1 MSIKPEFEDLIISI
15 FENAPYGIIS
25 FESIRD
31 EKNSIIDFRCLFI
44 NPKAEKIIGIP
55 SSEMIGNTLLNTMPG
70 NKEAGLF
77 DLYVN
82 VVETRESTSLKKY
95 YKGEHFDNWFEI
107 HASALADGFT
117 VSFVDISEHERAIR
131 KAKASEVRYE
141 QLFQESIDA
150 IFITNNE
157 LLFLETND
165 AMLKAFGYEREIMR
179 SLTFKSLF
187 LNEEDFIRFNKEF
200 YKNDRVEE
208 FEAELLLS
216 TGKTGICL
224 INVVELSQTEDGLRL
239 YQGIIKDITRRKL
252 SERELIWAE
261 KLSMTGKIARSIAHE
276 VRNPL
281 TNLSLAL
288 GQLKDEIPPEV
299 EEADLYIDI
308 IERNSKRIGNLITE
322 LLESSKPKSLRLTK
336 TLLNEVVKETLV
348 LVKDR
353 LKLQGMK
360 LEEDYDTSIPLIPLD
375 ADQIKTA
382 LVNLFVN
389 AIEAMRADE
398 GVLSVRTYMEE
409 DTLFLEVADNGV
421 GIPQDNIDSLF
432 EPFFTA
438 KIGGMGLGLTAV
450 QNIIK
455 SHMGQISAS
464 SVVGEGTIFRI
475 SFCVD

>member
-1 MSIKPEFEDLIISI
+1 MSMKPEFEDLIISI

-25 FESIRD
+25 FQSIRD
-31 EKNSIIDFRCLFI
+31 QRDKIIDFECLFI
-44 NPKAEKIIGIP
+44 NPKAEKITGIP
-55 SSEMIGNTLLNTMPG
+55 FSEMVGDTLLNKLPG
-70 NKEAGLF
+70 NMEAGLF
-77 DLYVN
+77 DAYCK
-82 VVETRESTSLKKY
+82 VVETREPVSFKKHY
-95 YKGEHFDNWFEI
+95 AGEHFDNWFEI

-117 VSFVDISEHERAIR
+117 VSFLDISEHERAIR

-157 LLFLETND
+157 LLLLETND
-165 AMLKAFGYEREIMR
+165 AMLKTFGYVRAVMR

-187 LNEEDFIRFNKEF
+187 LNEEDFLRFNKEF

-216 TGKTGICL
+216 NGKTGICL
-224 INVVELSQTEDGLRL
+224 INIVELSQSEEGLRL
-239 YQGIIKDITRRKL
+239 YQGIIKDITRKKM

-288 GQLKDEIPPEV
+288 EQLKDEIPAEV
-299 EEADLYIDI
+299 KEADLYIDI

-322 LLESSKPKSLRLTK
+322 LLESSKPKSLKLTK
-336 TLLNEVVKETLV
+336 SLLNEVVEDTLD

-360 LEEDYDTSIPLIPLD
+360 LEEDYDPSIPLIPLD
-375 ADQIKTA
+375 SDQMKTA

-389 AIEAMRADE
+389 AIEAMKPDK
-398 GVLSVRTYMEE
+398 GVLSIKTYLE
-409 DTLFLEVADNGV
+409 DGTIFLEVADNGI
-421 GIPQDNIDSLF
+421 GISDENIDSLF

-438 KIGGMGLGLTAV
+438 KTGGMGLGLTSV

-455 SHMGQISAS
+455 SHTGQISAS
-464 SVVGEGTIFRI
+464 SVVGEGTVFQI
-475 SFCVD
+475 SFSVD

>member
-25 FESIRD
+25 FQSIRD
-31 EKNSIIDFRCLFI
+31 ERDKIIDFECLFI
-44 NPKAEKIIGIP
+44 NPKAEKITGIP
-55 SSEMIGNTLLNTMPG
+55 SGKMVGNTLLATMPG

-77 DLYVN
+77 DLYAN
-82 VVETRESTSLKKY
+82 VVETRESVSVKRHY
-95 YKGEHFDNWFEI
+95 EGEHFDNWFEI
-107 HASALADGFT
+107 HASALADGVT
-117 VSFVDISEHERAIR
+117 ISFVDISEHERAIR

-157 LLFLETND
+157 LLLLETND
-165 AMLKAFGYEREIMR
+165 AMLKTFGYVRAVMR
-179 SLTFKSLF
+179 SLTFKNFF

-216 TGKTGICL
+216 NGKTGICL
-224 INVVELSQTEDGLRL
+224 INIVELSQTEEGLRL
-239 YQGIIKDITRRKL
+239 YQGIIKDITRKKM

-288 GQLKDEIPPEV
+288 EQLKDEIPAEV

-322 LLESSKPKSLRLTK
+322 LLESSKPKSLKLTK
-336 TLLNEVVKETLV
+336 SILNEVVEDTLD

-360 LEEDYDTSIPLIPLD
+360 LEEDYDPSIPLIPLD
-375 ADQIKTA
+375 SDQMKTA
-382 LVNLFVN
+382 LINLFVN
-389 AIEAMRADE
+389 AIEAMKAGE
-398 GVLSVRTYMEE
+398 GVLSIKTYLEVG
-409 DTLFLEVADNGV
+409 TIFLEVGDNGM
-421 GIPQDNIDSLF
+421 GIPQENIDSLF

-438 KIGGMGLGLTAV
+438 KVGGMGLGLTAV

-455 SHMGQISAS
+455 SHTGQISARS
-464 SVVGEGTIFRI
+464 TVGEGTVFQI
-475 SFCVD
+475 SFSVD

>member
-25 FESIRD
+25 FQSIRD
-31 EKNSIIDFRCLFI
+31 ERDKIIDFECLFI
-44 NPKAEKIIGIP
+44 NPKAEKITGI
-55 SSEMIGNTLLNTMPG
+55 SSGKMVGNTLLATMPG

-77 DLYVN
+77 DLYAN
-82 VVETRESTSLKKY
+82 VVETRESVSVKRHY
-95 YKGEHFDNWFEI
+95 EGEHFDNWFEI
-107 HASALADGFT
+107 HASALADGVT
-117 VSFVDISEHERAIR
+117 ISFVDISEHERAIR

-157 LLFLETND
+157 LLLLETND
-165 AMLKAFGYEREIMR
+165 AMLKTFGYVRAVMR
-179 SLTFKSLF
+179 SLTFKNFF

-216 TGKTGICL
+216 NGKTGICL
-224 INVVELSQTEDGLRL
+224 INIVELSQTEEGLRL
-239 YQGIIKDITRRKL
+239 YQGIIKDITRKKM

-288 GQLKDEIPPEV
+288 EQLKDEIPAEV

-322 LLESSKPKSLRLTK
+322 LLESSKPKSLKLTK
-336 TLLNEVVKETLV
+336 SILNEVVEDTLD

-360 LEEDYDTSIPLIPLD
+360 LEEDYDPSIPLIPLD
-375 ADQIKTA
+375 SDQMKTA
-382 LVNLFVN
+382 LINLFVN
-389 AIEAMRADE
+389 AIEAMKAGE
-398 GVLSVRTYMEE
+398 GVLSIKTYLEVG
-409 DTLFLEVADNGV
+409 TIFLEVGDNGM
-421 GIPQDNIDSLF
+421 GIPQENIDSLF

-438 KIGGMGLGLTAV
+438 KVGGMGLGLTAV

-455 SHMGQISAS
+455 SHTGQISARS
-464 SVVGEGTIFRI
+464 TVGEGTVFQI
-475 SFCVD
+475 SFSVD

>member
-25 FESIRD
+25 FQSIRD
-31 EKNSIIDFRCLFI
+31 ERDKIIDFECLFI
-44 NPKAEKIIGIP
+44 NPKAEKITGIP
-55 SSEMIGNTLLNTMPG
+55 SGKMVGNTLLATMPG

-77 DLYVN
+77 DLYAK
-82 VVETRESTSLKKY
+82 VVETRESISVKRHY
-95 YKGEHFDNWFEI
+95 EGEHFDNWFEI
-107 HASALADGFT
+107 HASALADGVT
-117 VSFVDISEHERAIR
+117 ISFVDISEHERAIR

-157 LLFLETND
+157 LLLLETND
-165 AMLKAFGYEREIMR
+165 AMLKTFGYVRAVMR
-179 SLTFKSLF
+179 SLTFKNFF

-216 TGKTGICL
+216 NGKTGICL
-224 INVVELSQTEDGLRL
+224 INIVELSQTEEGLRL
-239 YQGIIKDITRRKL
+239 YQGIIKDITRKKM

-288 GQLKDEIPPEV
+288 EQLKDEIPAEV

-322 LLESSKPKSLRLTK
+322 LLESSKPKSLKLTK
-336 TLLNEVVKETLV
+336 SILNEVVEDTLD

-360 LEEDYDTSIPLIPLD
+360 LEEDYDPSIPLIPLD
-375 ADQIKTA
+375 SDQMKTA
-382 LVNLFVN
+382 LINLFVN
-389 AIEAMRADE
+389 AIEAMKAGE
-398 GVLSVRTYMEE
+398 GVLSIKTYLE
-409 DTLFLEVADNGV
+409 DGTIFLEVRDNGM
-421 GIPQDNIDSLF
+421 GIPQENIDSLF

-438 KIGGMGLGLTAV
+438 KVGGMGLGLTAV

-455 SHMGQISAS
+455 SHTGQISARS
-464 SVVGEGTIFRI
+464 TVGEGTVFQI
-475 SFCVD
+475 SFSVD